1 MNRLRNPEPSPDDA
15 PPGIEATSGQPLDLE
30 GPDDLESAEGLE
42 GAEASGEEAGELAG
56 DEAAEAESVEA
67 EAAEESAP
75 SARQALALYFREISR
90 IPLLSR
96 DEELELARRVAAG
109 DPEAERRMVEANLRL
124 VVKIARRYVNRGL
137 PLLDLIEEGNLGLLH
152 AVRKYR
158 WDRGTRFS
166 TYATWWIRQAIV
178 RALAN
183 QARLIRLPVHV
194 EALLAKYTRTK
205 ERLTQQLGRAPT
217 LEEIAAEL
225 KVPAKHLEGLEE
237 VAATPL
243 SLEAPVG
250 EGKAILRDV
259 MPDQSDPGS
268 DVVAALLRERADL
281 REVLDALP
289 PNERTVVALRFG
301 LDGETPLTLE
311 AIGQR
316 MGVTRERIRQI
327 EVSALR
333 RLRARLAA
341 RGIGL
346 PEE

>member
-1 MNRLRNPEPSPDDA
+1 VTRRRHREPSPDETE
-15 PPGIEATSGQPLDLE
+15 GSEALE
-30 GPDDLESAEGLE
+30 GPEAPEEEE
-42 GAEASGEEAGELAG
+42 GADLA
-56 DEAAEAESVEA
+56 A
-67 EAAEESAP
+67 AAEEEEEARAAP
-75 SARQALALYFREISR
+75 AEDGARSARQALALYFREISR

-96 DEELELARRVAAG
+96 EEELELARRVAAG

-205 ERLTQQLGRAPT
+205 ERLALELGRPPT
-217 LEEIAAEL
+217 LEEVAAEL

-250 EGKAILRDV
+250 EGKAVLRDV
-259 MPDQSDPGS
+259 MPDRSDPGS
-268 DVVAALLRERADL
+268 DVLAALLRERADL

-289 PNERTVVALRFG
+289 PNERTVIALRFG
-301 LDGETPLTLE
+301 LDGESPMTLE

-327 EVSALR
+327 EASALR

-341 RGIGL
+341 RGVGL
-346 PEE
+346 PEA